1 MLRRWQC
8 SVMNQRA
15 DNPFAALA
23 REVLP
28 EQTSG
33 RLARMFD
40 VNQRIAQRWMSGDLD
55 VPADVTA
62 RLQAQRDM
70 LATFHPG
77 AALTRLISA
86 AYDTGLDAEV
96 TAAFLS
102 AGYEVLL
109 QRKIR

>member
-1 MLRRWQC
+1 MIQI
-8 SVMNQRA
+8 A

-55 VPADVTA
+55 PPADVVD
-62 RLQAQRDM
+62 RLERQRD
-70 LATFHPG
+70 LLKDHHPG
-77 AALTRLISA
+77 VAMAQVIVKA
-86 AYDTGLDAEV
+86 QDAGLDTEV
-96 TAAFLS
+96 LGAFLS
-102 AGYEVLL
+102 EVYEFVTK
-109 QRKIR
+109 RRIR